1 MKTIKGNLLNQK
13 EGILL
18 HQVNCRGV
26 MGAGIAKQ
34 IRSLYPQHYIDYK
47 RALAKEINSQQKLG
61 DIVVTRVS
69 PTLTIVGLFA
79 QDGYGRNKQHTNY
92 KALEQCLIKVA
103 QLNVQ
108 PIYAP
113 YKIGC
118 GLGGGD
124 WEIVQ
129 QLFKKQLPQ
138 TIFVKIG

>member
-13 EGILL
+13 EGIIL
-18 HQVNCRGV
+18 HQVNCKRV

-34 IRSLYPQHYIDYK
+34 IRSLYPQHYIDY
-47 RALAKEINSQQKLG
+47 LNSPQQLG
-61 DIVVTRVS
+61 DIVVTHVS

-103 QLNVQ
+103 QLNEQ
-108 PIYAP
+108 HIFAP

-129 QLFKKQLPQ
+129 QLFKKHLPQ
-138 TIFVKIG
+138 TTFVKLRG

>member
-13 EGILL
+13 EGIIL
-18 HQVNCRGV
+18 HQVNCKRV

-34 IRSLYPQHYIDYK
+34 IRLLYPQHYIDY
-47 RALAKEINSQQKLG
+47 LNSPQQLG
-61 DIVVTRVS
+61 DIVVTHVS

-79 QDGYGRNKQHTNY
+79 QDGYGRYKQYTDYN
-92 KALEQCLIKVA
+92 ALAQCLIKVA

-124 WEIVQ
+124 WNIVKS
-129 QLFKKQLPQ
+129 LFEKHLPQ
-138 TIFVKIG
+138 TIFVML

>member
-1 MKTIKGNLLNQK
+1 MKVIKGNLLNQQ
-13 EGILL
+13 GVIL
-18 HQVNCRGV
+18 HQVNCKRV

-34 IRSLYPQHYIDYK
+34 IRSLYPQHYIDY
-47 RALAKEINSQQKLG
+47 LNTPQQLG
-61 DIVVTRVS
+61 NIVITRIS
-69 PTLTIVGLFA
+69 PSLTIIGLFA

-92 KALEQCLIKVA
+92 KALEECLIKVA
-103 QLNVQ
+103 QLNIQ

-129 QLFKKQLPQ
+129 QLFKKHLPQ
-138 TIFVKIG
+138 TTFVKLMG

>member
-1 MKTIKGNLLNQK
+1 MKVIKGNLLNQK
-13 EGILL
+13 EGIIL

-34 IRSLYPQHYIDYK
+34 IRSLYPQHYIDY
-47 RALAKEINSQQKLG
+47 LNSPQQLG
-61 DIVVTRVS
+61 NIVITRVS

-79 QDGYGRNKQHTNY
+79 QDGYGRYKQYTDYN
-92 KALEQCLIKVA
+92 ALAQCLNKVA

-124 WEIVQ
+124 WNIVKS
-129 QLFKKQLPQ
+129 LFEKHLPQ

>member
-1 MKTIKGNLLNQK
+1 MKVIKGNLLNQQ
-13 EGILL
+13 GVIL
-18 HQVNCRGV
+18 HQVNCKRV

-34 IRSLYPQHYIDYK
+34 IRLLYPQHYIDY
-47 RALAKEINSQQKLG
+47 INSQQKLG
-61 DIVVTRVS
+61 DIVITHVS
-69 PTLTIVGLFA
+69 PTLTIIGLFA

-118 GLGGGD
+118 GLGGGN

-129 QLFKKQLPQ
+129 QLFKKHLPQ
-138 TIFVKIG
+138 TTFVKLRG

>member
-1 MKTIKGNLLNQK
+1 MKVIKGNLLNQQ
-13 EGILL
+13 GVIL
-18 HQVNCRGV
+18 HQVNCKRV

-34 IRSLYPQHYIDYK
+34 IRSLYPQHYIDY
-47 RALAKEINSQQKLG
+47 LNTPQQLG
-61 DIVVTRVS
+61 NIVITRIS
-69 PTLTIVGLFA
+69 PSLTIIGLFA

-92 KALEQCLIKVA
+92 NALEQCLIKVA

-129 QLFKKQLPQ
+129 QLFKKHLPQ
-138 TIFVKIG
+138 TTFVKLMG

>member
-1 MKTIKGNLLNQK
+1 MKVIKGNLLNQQ
-13 EGILL
+13 GVIL
-18 HQVNCRGV
+18 HQVNCKRV

-34 IRSLYPQHYIDYK
+34 IRSLYPQHYIDY
-47 RALAKEINSQQKLG
+47 LNTPQQLG
-61 DIVVTRVS
+61 NIVITRIS
-69 PTLTIVGLFA
+69 PSLTIIGLFA

-92 KALEQCLIKVA
+92 KALKECLIKVA
-103 QLNVQ
+103 QLNIQ

-129 QLFKKQLPQ
+129 QLFKKHLPQ
-138 TIFVKIG
+138 TTFVKLMG